1 MKKINLITG
10 ASGFI
15 AYELIESILKKKEY
29 VLGIDK
35 IKFLKKSLIKNK
47 DFSFIQNDLS
57 KYSPKMQLIINRF
70 SKKNYKIYI
79 WHFAANSDIKKG
91 SKNFEIDYLDTFM
104 TTKNILKYFENIKI
118 SKFIFASTSAVYG
131 EHYKKIKEDTIL
143 TPISYYGSYKASSEM
158 IIMTNSYLK
167 NFEYH
172 ILRFPNV
179 VGNGLTH
186 GIIYD
191 FLDKLNKNNRTLKV
205 LGDGTQNKQYIHLND
220 LIKTIFSI
228 LKQSKKNNIINIGY
242 PNDRGITVKKI
253 TEIFINKISPK
264 TKIIYGKTKY
274 GWAGD
279 VNKFD
284 YSTRK
289 LQSLGINLKGSSLDA
304 IKKTIGDLRK

>member
-191 FLDKLNKNNRTLKV
+191 FLDKLNRQRESEE
-205 LGDGTQNKQYIHLND
+205 D
-220 LIKTIFSI
+220 
-228 LKQSKKNNIINIGY
+228 
-242 PNDRGITVKKI
+242 
-253 TEIFINKISPK
+253 
-264 TKIIYGKTKY
+264 
-274 GWAGD
+274 
-279 VNKFD
+279 
-284 YSTRK
+284 
-289 LQSLGINLKGSSLDA
+289 
-304 IKKTIGDLRK
+304 